1 MEIKGLLFDKD
12 GTLLEF
18 HQMWL
23 QVAKGAAADTLNAY
37 PTESSCDNHQTNVD
51 MTTLLAAIGVYG
63 DYVDNHGLLASNPVE
78 DTAEAW
84 YQLLQLSSD
93 KNIFCQ
99 TVKKLFNKQ
108 VEDNPAL
115 IQALP
120 EVKDKLMEL
129 KAQGFKLGIA
139 TADSKDATLYS
150 LMQTQL
156 HDLFDFVGYSDGD
169 IAPKPAPALLN
180 AFCQVCDL
188 APQQV
193 IMFGDTVSDM
203 KFGRNAGAST
213 IGVLTGTASED
224 ELQPYADIVLY
235 SVADFNTDLLM
246 TINQR

>member
-37 PTESSCDNHQTNVD
+37 PAESSSYDNNTNVD
-51 MTTLLAAIGVYG
+51 ITALLAAIGVHG

-93 KNIFCQ
+93 KSLFSQ

-120 EVKDKLMEL
+120 EVKDKLIDL

-139 TADSKDATLYS
+139 TADSKDATIYS
-150 LMQTQL
+150 LIQTQL

-169 IAPKPAPALLN
+169 IAPKPAPALLH

-188 APQQV
+188 VPEQV

-203 KFGRNAGAST
+203 KFGRKAGAST
-213 IGVLTGTASED
+213 IGVLTGTATED
-224 ELQPYADIVLY
+224 ELKPYADIVLY

>member
-23 QVAKGAAADTLNAY
+23 HVAQGAAADTLVSYAAENLHNI
-37 PTESSCDNHQTNVD
+37 DNIA
-51 MTTLLAAIGVYG
+51 LLAAIGVHG
-63 DYVDNHGLLASNPVE
+63 EHVDNHGLLASNPVE

-93 KNIFCQ
+93 KTRFSH
-99 TVKKLFNKQ
+99 TVKQLFNKQ

-120 EVKDKLMEL
+120 GVKDKLIAL

-150 LMQTQL
+150 LMQAEL

-169 IAPKPAPALLN
+169 IAPKPAPALLH
-180 AFCQVCDL
+180 AFCQIGDL
-188 APQQV
+188 EPEQV

-203 KFGRNAGAST
+203 KFGRNAGACT

-224 ELQPYADIVLY
+224 ELQPYADITLY
-235 SVADFNTDLLM
+235 SVADFNTELLM
-246 TINQR
+246 TINQY

>member
-51 MTTLLAAIGVYG
+51 MTTLLAAIGVHG

-188 APQQV
+188 APQ
-193 IMFGDTVSDM
+193 
-203 KFGRNAGAST
+203 
-213 IGVLTGTASED
+213 
-224 ELQPYADIVLY
+224 
-235 SVADFNTDLLM
+235 
-246 TINQR
+246 